1 MYKILS
7 FIVVISLVL
16 SGCTGGASDT
26 GKAPG
31 RGGRDKNRTLSVDGY
46 LAVRSVDTE
55 SYSADGALLPMDQ
68 VEVKAETSGKLVGL
82 YVKDGQSVSKGM
94 LLAKL
99 DDSELRADLKE
110 AQAKLDYAEKQ
121 DARGKTLYE
130 KSSITLESYEGLQ
143 ASAAEAEASVELIQ
157 AQLKKTEI
165 RAPFA
170 GKLGVVEVSR
180 GAWMT
185 SGALLATLSDVR
197 SLKVEF
203 TVPQRYASSLRLGGT
218 VSIRDGERSLSANA
232 KVRFLD
238 ATLSETS
245 RTRKVRAVMQN
256 PDGKFL
262 GGSFVQI
269 NVPLTNANVRPMQ
282 IPAEALTLDYKG
294 AYVFVAKSGKAVRT
308 YVETGLRTPISVAV
322 ESGLSEGDTV
332 IVTGLMNMRDGSN
345 VKIKDIRNAMHYEVN
360 E

>member
-7 FIVVISLVL
+7 FIVVTSLVL

-130 KSSITLESYEGLQ
+130 T
-143 ASAAEAEASVELIQ
+143 
-157 AQLKKTEI
+157 
-165 RAPFA
+165 P
-170 GKLGVVEVSR
+170 
-180 GAWMT
+180 
-185 SGALLATLSDVR
+185 AL
-197 SLKVEF
+197 
-203 TVPQRYASSLRLGGT
+203 
-218 VSIRDGERSLSANA
+218 
-232 KVRFLD
+232 
-238 ATLSETS
+238 
-245 RTRKVRAVMQN
+245 
-256 PDGKFL
+256 
-262 GGSFVQI
+262 
-269 NVPLTNANVRPMQ
+269 
-282 IPAEALTLDYKG
+282 
-294 AYVFVAKSGKAVRT
+294 
-308 YVETGLRTPISVAV
+308 
-322 ESGLSEGDTV
+322 
-332 IVTGLMNMRDGSN
+332 
-345 VKIKDIRNAMHYEVN
+345 
-360 E
+360 